1 LISSLSALGNLK
13 TPTGFD
19 KLTHLVLWFVLCL
32 LTRRAFLHQQRLP
45 WLKRHALWGA
55 FVVTTIIGVA
65 DEYYQIYVPSRTSDV
80 ADVIADFAGAFLFV
94 IMVLT
99 RNRLHERFPQKD
111 V

>member
-1 LISSLSALGNLK
+1 M
-13 TPTGFD
+13 
-19 KLTHLVLWFVLCL
+19 
-32 LTRRAFLHQQRLP
+32 
-45 WLKRHALWGA
+45 
-55 FVVTTIIGVA
+55 VTTIIGVA